1 MLVRRSAVHIYSANI
16 KINLQLLLELISKI

>member
-1 MLVRRSAVHIYSANI
+1 MLVRLSEVHIYSANI